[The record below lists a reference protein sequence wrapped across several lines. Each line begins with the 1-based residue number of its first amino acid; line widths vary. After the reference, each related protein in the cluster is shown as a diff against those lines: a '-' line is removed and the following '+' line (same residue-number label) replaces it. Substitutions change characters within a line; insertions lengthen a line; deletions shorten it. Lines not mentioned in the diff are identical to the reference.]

1 MITITDKGRRAEELF
16 VSGYNCSQAVAGAF
30 ADELGLPLDTILK
43 LAQPFGGGMG
53 RLREVCG
60 AFSGVLFVIGQL
72 YGDSAPD
79 SKNKAEIYKRVQA
92 IAEQFRAE
100 HGSIVCREILE
111 LAKNQETDPA
121 NPSKRTDEFYKHRPC
136 STVCAVAASILD
148 EYINEHPTK

>member
-1 MITITDKGRRAEELF
+1 MITITDKGKRAEELF
-16 VSGYNCSQAVAGAF
+16 ISGYNCSQSVAGAF
-30 ADELGLPLDTILK
+30 AEEIGLPLDTVFK

-60 AFSGVLFVIGQL
+60 AFSGMLFVIGQL

-79 SKNKAEIYKRVQA
+79 SPNKAEIYKRVQVV
-92 IAEQFRAE
+92 AESFKAE

-121 NPSKRTDEFYKHRPC
+121 NPSKRTDAFYKHRPC
-136 STVCAVAASILD
+136 AFVCAAAASILE
-148 EYINEHPTK
+148 EYINEHPAK